1 MNILIYMKWKM
12 QALIQKTKISY
23 KRHICRNSH
32 RTLQNLATE
41 VFKSFNRFSPPI
53 MQDLFDRKSIQY
65 YLRRNNLLKLH
76 STQTCQYYTQVLYFR
91 GSLLLNKVLNE
102 FKVLKNPQWIQGK
115 ISNLG
120 TLLLAFAK
128 FVNNAKIIF
137 TIYAI
142 FLYVYIVG
150 IHQL

>member
-1 MNILIYMKWKM
+1 M
-12 QALIQKTKISY
+12 
-23 KRHICRNSH
+23 
-32 RTLQNLATE
+32 
-41 VFKSFNRFSPPI
+41 
-53 MQDLFDRKSIQY
+53 
-65 YLRRNNLLKLH
+65 
-76 STQTCQYYTQVLYFR
+76 
-91 GSLLLNKVLNE
+91 LNKVLNE

-137 TIYAI
+137 TIYAV

-150 IHQL
+150 IH